1 MRDAVRIFVQNV
13 KNSIRIE
20 YGGGSLMYTIGL
32 TGGIASGKST
42 VSAMLK
48 ELGAYIIDAD
58 EIAREIVMPHKPAWH
73 DIIDHFGME
82 ILLPDGRINRE
93 MLGGKIFKDKME
105 RQYLEGVT
113 HPYIKDEIE
122 KRIDHARSI
131 GERVIVLD
139 IPLLFESGWV
149 TMVDAIWVVYV
160 EYEIQL
166 SRLINRNQ
174 LTLQQ
179 AQERIAAQ
187 MSLDEKVKQAD
198 VVITNNLDLI
208 YTKSQVT
215 AAWQRI

>member
-1 MRDAVRIFVQNV
+1 
-13 KNSIRIE
+13 
-20 YGGGSLMYTIGL
+20 MYTIGL

-58 EIAREIVMPHKPAWH
+58 EIAREIVMPQKPAWH

-198 VVITNNLDLI
+198 VVITNNLDLA
-208 YTKSQVT
+208 YKKSQVT

>member
-1 MRDAVRIFVQNV
+1 
-13 KNSIRIE
+13 
-20 YGGGSLMYTIGL
+20 MYTIGL

-42 VSAMLK
+42 VSAILK

-58 EIAREIVMPHKPAWH
+58 KIAREIVMPHKPAWY
-73 DIIDHFGME
+73 DIVAHFGIE

-93 MLGGKIFKDKME
+93 MLGGKIFKDKIE
-105 RQYLEGVT
+105 RQYLEEIT
-113 HPYIKDEIE
+113 HPYIKDEIQ
-122 KRIDHARSI
+122 KSIDHARSI

-160 EYEIQL
+160 ERQIQL
-166 SRLINRNQ
+166 SRLMNRNQ

-179 AQERIAAQ
+179 AQERISAQ

-198 VVITNNLDLI
+198 LVINNNLDLA